1 MQLLEVL
8 KLEATML
15 RNCQNPPT
23 RTLMFYFLEK
33 TASKGRLYNILGQA
47 PGSGNKKVIDGHS
60 TLDFYTFL
68 PTGTASSVFLSW
80 PRTLGKITNKHAIW
94 YESRIHKYLHIQ
106 KKNVGLWVEIIS
118 FKMAAVSW
126 FVYAWSLGL
135 CCFIPGWFNEE
146 KIRLEILISPLSYD
160 AYKRSKK
167 VEQTQV

>member
-60 TLDFYTFL
+60 TLDFHTFL
-68 PTGTASSVFLSW
+68 PTGTASSVILSW
-80 PRTLGKITNKHAIW
+80 PRKPGEENHQACYLIW
-94 YESRIHKYLHIQ
+94 KPHPQILTYSE
-106 KKNVGLWVEIIS
+106 KNVGLWVEIIS
-118 FKMAAVSW
+118 FKMAAVGR
-126 FVYAWSLGL
+126 FVYNWSLGL
-135 CCFIPGWFNEE
+135 CCFIPGWFNKE
-146 KIRLEILISPLSYD
+146 KIRLEILISSLSYD

-167 VEQTQV
+167 MEQTQV